1 MHFTSILNSCL
12 YFQSEGVFNCDQ
24 GRSEMILQ
32 TIVGLELQNALAQK
46 DVHLERLQYILDLV
60 MGDKQPDISKNQACV
75 DGA

>member
-1 MHFTSILNSCL
+1 
-12 YFQSEGVFNCDQ
+12 
-24 GRSEMILQ
+24 MILQ

-46 DVHLERLQYILDLV
+46 DVHLERLQYILDLL